1 MGIQTVS
8 QALSNENAG
17 SSPFGFKNRIING
30 AIMIDQRNAGAN
42 VSIQTTTGYTI
53 DRWATITSQ
62 NSKYSVQQN
71 AGAVTPPAGFT
82 NYLGVTSSSTYSVLS
97 SDLFHVSQ
105 IIEGYNIAD
114 LSWGTASASYVTL
127 SFKVYSSLTGTFGG
141 SLQNSA
147 NTRSYPFTYTISL
160 ANVWT
165 TISVT
170 IPGDT
175 SGTWLTTN
183 GVGIRV
189 YFGLGIGSTYSG
201 TAGAWAGA
209 DYRGA
214 TGATSVVSTS
224 GATFYITGVQFEKS
238 QQATSFDYRPF
249 GTELALCQRYY
260 QKIQAQSATQ
270 NAFGTGFADTTTT
283 AAMFIPF
290 QVQMRTSPAA
300 LDTSGT
306 AANYSIRS
314 SGGATTACSLVPAI
328 GNAGLDSISITL
340 TVASGLTAGQGVL
353 GRSASTSAY
362 LGWSAEL

>member
-224 GATFYITGVQFEKS
+224 GATFYITGVQFEKG

-260 QKIQAQSATQ
+260 YKQQAVGTADF
-270 NAFGTGFADTTTT
+270 FGNGHCTGTTTVV
-283 AAMFIPF
+283 AKSSYP
-290 QVQMRTSPAA
+290 VLMRTSPIA
-300 LDTSGT
+300 LEQTGT
-306 AANYSIRS
+306 AANYSVYFGAGTTTNCS
-314 SGGATTACSLVPAI
+314 SVPAFVAASTW
-328 GNAGLDSISITL
+328 NGLSVFTI
-340 TVASGLTAGQGVL
+340 ASGLTTGQGAFM
-353 GRSASTSAY
+353 RSNNAAAY

>member
-224 GATFYITGVQFEKS
+224 GATFYITGVQFEKG
-238 QQATSFDYRPF
+238 QQATSFDYRPY
-249 GTELALCQRYY
+249 GTELSLCQRYY
-260 QKIQAQSATQ
+260 ESGSSFLGAAPTGVAPVFTQ
-270 NAFGTGFADTTTT
+270 VFLVEKRSTGPTITVTVNTSITGAAAGTTYFASGTGQASPDAKKFVLTNT
-283 AAMFIPF
+283 AAQAI
-290 QVQMRTSPAA
+290 
-300 LDTSGT
+300 
-306 AANYSIRS
+306 
-314 SGGATTACSLVPAI
+314 GATW
-328 GNAGLDSISITL
+328 
-340 TVASGLTAGQGVL
+340 
-353 GRSASTSAY
+353 TS
-362 LGWSAEL
+362 SAEL